1 MIKQF
6 SRHTLINRFL
16 CVFLGI
22 MLYSC
27 TMGKT
32 ENPMIIGHRG
42 AMGYETENTIA
53 SIEKA
58 VALGAPMIEIDVF
71 QIASGELVVFHDNEL
86 DRLSNT
92 SGPITSFTWETLQE
106 VVLEGGHSIPLL
118 QTVLNQLAG
127 RAALNIELKGPNTAA
142 PVANLLEVYL
152 SNGTWKE
159 EDLLISSFDWNLLLE
174 TRDFLPEIS
183 IGVLTE
189 AHPLEAIPKAIE
201 LSAVSI
207 NPYYKDLDATIVAQ
221 IHAAGFKVYTWTVNA
236 PEDLKN
242 VKKLGVDAV
251 FTNFP
256 DRSF

>member
-92 SGPITSFTWETLQE
+92 SGPITSFTWEALQE

>member
-6 SRHTLINRFL
+6 SRHTLFNRFL

-42 AMGYETENTIA
+42 AMGYETENTIV

-92 SGPITSFTWETLQE
+92 SGPITSFTWEALQE

-142 PVANLLEVYL
+142 PVANLLKAYL

-189 AHPLEAIPKAIE
+189 AHPLEAIPTAKE

>member
-6 SRHTLINRFL
+6 SRHTLINRSL

-92 SGPITSFTWETLQE
+92 SGPITSFTWEALQE

-189 AHPLEAIPKAIE
+189 AHPLEAIPMAIE

>member
-53 SIEKA
+53 SIEKV

-189 AHPLEAIPKAIE
+189 AHPLEAIPTAIE

-236 PEDLKN
+236 SEDLKN

>member
-1 MIKQF
+1 
-6 SRHTLINRFL
+6 
-16 CVFLGI
+16 
-22 MLYSC
+22 
-27 TMGKT
+27 MGKT

-189 AHPLEAIPKAIE
+189 AHPLEAILKAIE

>member
-189 AHPLEAIPKAIE
+189 AHPLEAIPTAIE

>member
-1 MIKQF
+1 
-6 SRHTLINRFL
+6 
-16 CVFLGI
+16 
-22 MLYSC
+22 
-27 TMGKT
+27 MGKT

-118 QTVLNQLAG
+118 QTVLDQLAG

-142 PVANLLEVYL
+142 PVASLLKAYL

-189 AHPLEAIPKAIE
+189 AHPLEAIPTAKE

-221 IHAAGFKVYTWTVNA
+221 IHAAGFKVYTWTVNT

>member
-16 CVFLGI
+16 WVFLGI

-118 QTVLNQLAG
+118 QTVLDQLAG

-189 AHPLEAIPKAIE
+189 AHPLEAIPTAKE

-207 NPYYKDLDATIVAQ
+207 NPYYKDLDAAIVAQ

>member
-1 MIKQF
+1 MKKQF
-6 SRHTLINRFL
+6 SHHILINRFL
-16 CVFLGI
+16 WVILGI

-92 SGPITSFTWETLQE
+92 SGPITSFTWEALQE
-106 VVLEGGHSIPLL
+106 VVLEGGHRIPLL
-118 QTVLNQLAG
+118 QTVLDQLAG

-142 PVANLLEVYL
+142 PVASLLKAYL

-189 AHPLEAIPKAIE
+189 AHPLEAIPTAKE

-207 NPYYKDLDATIVAQ
+207 NPYYNDLDAAIVAQ

>member
-1 MIKQF
+1 M
-6 SRHTLINRFL
+6 S
-16 CVFLGI
+16 
-22 MLYSC
+22 Y
-27 TMGKT
+27 
-32 ENPMIIGHRG
+32 
-42 AMGYETENTIA
+42 
-53 SIEKA
+53 
-58 VALGAPMIEIDVF
+58 
-71 QIASGELVVFHDNEL
+71 
-86 DRLSNT
+86 T
-92 SGPITSFTWETLQE
+92 SGPITSFTWEALQE

-189 AHPLEAIPKAIE
+189 AHPLEAIPTAIE

-242 VKKLGVDAV
+242 VKELGVDAV

>member
-1 MIKQF
+1 
-6 SRHTLINRFL
+6 
-16 CVFLGI
+16 
-22 MLYSC
+22 
-27 TMGKT
+27 
-32 ENPMIIGHRG
+32 
-42 AMGYETENTIA
+42 
-53 SIEKA
+53 
-58 VALGAPMIEIDVF
+58 
-71 QIASGELVVFHDNEL
+71 
-86 DRLSNT
+86 
-92 SGPITSFTWETLQE
+92 
-106 VVLEGGHSIPLL
+106 
-118 QTVLNQLAG
+118 LNQLAG

-189 AHPLEAIPKAIE
+189 AHPLEAILKAIE

>member
-6 SRHTLINRFL
+6 SHHTLINRFL
-16 CVFLGI
+16 WVFLGI

-118 QTVLNQLAG
+118 QTVLDQLAG

-142 PVANLLEVYL
+142 PVASLLKAYL
-152 SNGTWKE
+152 SNGNWKE

-189 AHPLEAIPKAIE
+189 AHPLEAIPTAKE

-207 NPYYKDLDATIVAQ
+207 NPYYKDLDAAIVAQ

-242 VKKLGVDAV
+242 LKKLGVDAV

>member
-1 MIKQF
+1 
-6 SRHTLINRFL
+6 
-16 CVFLGI
+16 
-22 MLYSC
+22 
-27 TMGKT
+27 MGKT

-92 SGPITSFTWETLQE
+92 SGPITSFTWEALQE

-189 AHPLEAIPKAIE
+189 AHPLEAILKAIE

>member
-6 SRHTLINRFL
+6 SRYTLINRFL

-58 VALGAPMIEIDVF
+58 VALGAPMLEIDVF

-92 SGPITSFTWETLQE
+92 SGPITSFTWEALQE

-189 AHPLEAIPKAIE
+189 AHPLEAIPTAIE

>member
-189 AHPLEAIPKAIE
+189 AHPLEAIPTAIE

-207 NPYYKDLDATIVAQ
+207 NPYYKDLDAAIVAQ

>member
-6 SRHTLINRFL
+6 SYHTLVKRSL
-16 CVFLGI
+16 WVFLGI

-118 QTVLNQLAG
+118 QTVLDQLAG

-142 PVANLLEVYL
+142 PVASLLKAYL

-174 TRDFLPEIS
+174 TRDFIPEIS

-189 AHPLEAIPKAIE
+189 AHPLEAIPTAKE

-207 NPYYKDLDATIVAQ
+207 NPYYKDLDAAIVAQ

>member
-16 CVFLGI
+16 WVFLGI

-189 AHPLEAIPKAIE
+189 AHPLEAIPTAKE

-207 NPYYKDLDATIVAQ
+207 NPYYKDLDAAIVAQ

>member
-6 SRHTLINRFL
+6 SYHTLINRFFW
-16 CVFLGI
+16 VFLVI

-32 ENPMIIGHRG
+32 KNPMIIGHRG

-53 SIEKA
+53 SIDKA
-58 VALGAPMIEIDVF
+58 VTLGAPMIEIDVF

-86 DRLSNT
+86 DRLSNA
-92 SGPITSFTWETLQE
+92 SGSITSFTWEALQE
-106 VVLEGGHSIPLL
+106 VILKGDHSIPLL
-118 QTVLNQLAG
+118 QTVLDQLAG

-142 PVANLLEVYL
+142 PVARLLKVYL

-159 EDLLISSFDWNLLLE
+159 KDLLISSFDWNLLLE
-174 TRDFLPEIS
+174 TRDLLPEIS

-189 AHPLEAIPKAIE
+189 AHPLEAIPMAKE

-207 NPYYKDLDATIVAQ
+207 NPYFKDLDAAIVTQ

-236 PEDLKN
+236 PKDLKN
-242 VKKLGVDAV
+242 VKKLGVDAI

>member
-16 CVFLGI
+16 WVFLGI

-92 SGPITSFTWETLQE
+92 SGPITSFTWEALQE

-118 QTVLNQLAG
+118 QTVLDQLAG

-142 PVANLLEVYL
+142 PVASLLKAYL
-152 SNGTWKE
+152 SNSTWKE

-189 AHPLEAIPKAIE
+189 AHPLEAIPTAKE

-207 NPYYKDLDATIVAQ
+207 NPYYKDLDAAIVAQ

-242 VKKLGVDAV
+242 LKKLGVDAV

>member
-16 CVFLGI
+16 WVFLGI

-92 SGPITSFTWETLQE
+92 SGPITSFTWEALQE

-118 QTVLNQLAG
+118 QTVLDQLAG

-142 PVANLLEVYL
+142 PVASLLKAYL
-152 SNGTWKE
+152 SNSTWKE

-189 AHPLEAIPKAIE
+189 AHPLEAIPTAKE

-207 NPYYKDLDATIVAQ
+207 NPYYKDLDAAIVAQ

-236 PEDLKN
+236 PEDLKK

>member
-16 CVFLGI
+16 WVFLGI

-92 SGPITSFTWETLQE
+92 SGPITSFTWETLRE

-118 QTVLNQLAG
+118 QTVLDQLAG

-142 PVANLLEVYL
+142 PVASLLKAYL
-152 SNGTWKE
+152 SNSTWKE

-189 AHPLEAIPKAIE
+189 AHPLEAIPTAKE
-201 LSAVSI
+201 LSALSI
-207 NPYYKDLDATIVAQ
+207 NPYYKDLDAAIVAQ

-236 PEDLKN
+236 PEDLKK